1 MEIKLFFCFGLSVFF
16 DCGSF
21 LDLDINLAKLNLFM
35 VEFYVGL
42 LSFDLY
48 SMFDAKGAQYLRMIS
63 FLDIFLF
70 QDFTAS
76 LIS

>member
-42 LSFDLY
+42 LGFDLY
-48 SMFDAKGAQYLRMIS
+48 SHKQLFYLELR
-63 FLDIFLF
+63 
-70 QDFTAS
+70 QTWPP
-76 LIS
+76 